1 MTRAHEIGIAAD
13 AKAFDQGFR
22 DGVIK
27 PLEDAEDALQKLD
40 DAVGGAGSASDRAA
54 DQVDSFADKLAQ
66 AARKAGKSDD
76 DIRDALKQM
85 GVQADDARRA
95 VDKLGDESKKTGDKV
110 EDAGRDGER
119 AVDKLDDALKDAQRS
134 SKKLGDAGDD
144 AGDQVRR
151 GMKRAEE
158 GVDDFKQEA
167 QQSARETA
175 ASFDGSFE
183 SIADLAQ
190 EVAANAFAGF
200 GPAGAA
206 AGIAVAAGLG
216 VAVDQFNKIQEASD
230 NALQSAFDFAYG
242 IGAAFDAADKVAA
255 VASWTSDQEKFK
267 QVLDLTSASGWE
279 QVDVIDALVEGGPKL
294 DKLTQAYADN
304 GAASGLTIGRLQELD
319 AVLPSIKQ
327 GLESG
332 ASAADAQAEYLYKL
346 AQEAGEATGEVD
358 ALGNKIVSL
367 PGDVEVAV
375 NAETKTATTD
385 IQRVEDKV
393 HQVDGQEAVVHAR
406 VAGLDQVR
414 VDLDALT
421 RPRTMT
427 VTAKL
432 NQAFSQNLG
441 WDK

>member
-1 MTRAHEIGIAAD
+1 MAKVHEIGIGAD
-13 AKAFDQGFR
+13 TRGFE
-22 DGVIK
+22 DKIKSGVIK
-27 PLEDAEDALQKLD
+27 PTEDAEAAMERLGGS
-40 DAVGGAGSASDRAA
+40 VGDVGSATSKAGD
-54 DQVDSFADKLAQ
+54 DVDSFADKLAQ

-95 VDKLGDESKKTGDKV
+95 VDKLGDEVK
-110 EDAGRDGER
+110 DAGRDGER
-119 AVDKLDDALKDAQRS
+119 AVNDLEDALKDAQRET
-134 SKKLGDAGDD
+134 KDLGDKVGDAGDK
-144 AGDQVRR
+144 AKR
-151 GMKRAEE
+151 GMERAED
-158 GVDDFKQEA
+158 GVKDFKDEA

-190 EVAANAFAGF
+190 EVAANAFSGF

-216 VAVDQFNKIQEASD
+216 VVVDQFNKIDEASKE
-230 NALQSAFDFAYG
+230 ALQSAFDYAYG
-242 IGAAFDAADKVAA
+242 IGAAFDAADKLRA
-255 VASWTSDQEKFK
+255 VEEWTSDQEKFK
-267 QVLDLTSASGWE
+267 QVLDLTVASGWD

-294 DKLTQAYADN
+294 DKLTEAYAAN
-304 GAASGLTIGRLQELD
+304 GIMSGLTQGRLQELD
-319 AVLPSIKQ
+319 AVLPSIKR
-327 GLESG
+327 GLEDG
-332 ASAADAQAEYLYKL
+332 ANAANAQAEYLYKL
-346 AQEAGEATGEVD
+346 SQEAGTATGEVD
-358 ALGNKIVSL
+358 ALGNEISLL

-393 HQVDGQEAVVHAR
+393 NEVDGTEAVVNAR
-406 VAGLDQVR
+406 VTGLDKVR

-432 NQAFSQNLG
+432 NQAFAQNMG
-441 WDK
+441 WD